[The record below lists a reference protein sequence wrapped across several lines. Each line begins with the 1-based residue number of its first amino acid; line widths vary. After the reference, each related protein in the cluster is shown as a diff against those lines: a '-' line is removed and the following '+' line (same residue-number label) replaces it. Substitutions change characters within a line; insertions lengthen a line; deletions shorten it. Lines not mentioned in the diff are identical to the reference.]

1 MRQSVNDT
9 GDEYMD
15 DPADDL
21 HASQEDINDLADFM
35 DDTYTHGDYFGFDY
49 LARYD
54 DDPNP
59 YHGDYSEM

>member
-1 MRQSVNDT
+1 MRNSVNTT

-15 DPADDL
+15 DPAADEPDALSDVPDDYG
-21 HASQEDINDLADFM
+21 DDF
-35 DDTYTHGDYFGFDY
+35 YTHGDYFDDAY
-49 LARYD
+49 LAQFD